1 MMSET
6 LSNSIAVI
14 ASQHM
19 ARSVPNGGEL
29 PLPLWER
36 VGVRGPGPS
45 IVRVPSPGSHLAM
58 RSDLSHKGRG
68 GVSSRSPV
76 RIGNTQAIIALA
88 MMSETRS
95 NSIAVI
101 ASQRIARSV
110 ANGGE
115 RPLPLWE
122 RVGVRGPGP
131 SIVPNP
137 SPGSH
142 LAMRSDLSHR
152 ERWRILAKS
161 SSNRQY
167 ARILRSPCM
176 DSPHARP

>member
-1 MMSET
+1 
-6 LSNSIAVI
+6 
-14 ASQHM
+14 
-19 ARSVPNGGEL
+19 
-29 PLPLWER
+29 
-36 VGVRGPGPS
+36 
-45 IVRVPSPGSHLAM
+45 
-58 RSDLSHKGRG
+58 
-68 GVSSRSPV
+68 
-76 RIGNTQAIIALA
+76 

-167 ARILRSPCM
+167 ARIELAKTSETRCNSLAVICEPAHGDLSPTAVSSLSPCG
-176 DSPHARP
+176 RGLG